1 MTTLLAYLGSFLIVV
16 GGAFG
21 LIAAIGI
28 VRFPDIYC
36 RLHASAKAGAFGA
49 ALVLIGAAILK
60 ASGGM
65 VIRAVLLVVFFYITA
80 PLASHLLARAA
91 RTRGEREAKET
102 VNHASAFDAKQAG
115 EEET

>member
-1 MTTLLAYLGSFLIVV
+1 MTELLAFLGSFLIVA

-28 VRFPDIYC
+28 VRFPDLYC
-36 RLHASAKAGAFGA
+36 RLHASTKAGAFGA
-49 ALVLIGAAILK
+49 ALVLFGAAILK

-65 VIRAVLLVVFFYITA
+65 VVRAVLLVVFFYITA

-91 RTRGEREAKET
+91 RTRGERESRDTA
-102 VNHASAFDAKQAG
+102 NHAKAFDAKQEG
-115 EEET
+115 EEES